1 MMTSKPPITPASH
14 FPLPLPRKGAKIH
27 EQKASEEQDN
37 VIKPNAKDV
46 VYLKTSL
53 EQEGIV
59 PTQPKPTN
67 PWLVPVLAGVG
78 GLTVVGGIFLAVNPE
93 ARTKVLNTLQF
104 WKKAETKSTAVVDN
118 KPEIK
123 VPDPPST
130 PDDYFGALPLVKP
143 TLTTCETIW
152 HTLQDVVY
160 RGKTTSIDG
169 LLEHVSTADIDKIMQ
184 DCFNGVLNPQS
195 FRPDGMTVAE
205 APNIAYLL
213 FLKAKTNKKV
223 FPKKDDEALAVTSQ
237 LNATM
242 HHLTE
247 KLRAT
252 PEAHPVA
259 LPVQLFNVGQV
270 YWKQGNKTEATAAF
284 KESHRILTK
293 LDTLNELDAP
303 QKTLLANLSNHLNNS
318 VVFNRDTIQADSLLP
333 LPQTELQKV
342 MPYITHLLADPNGT
356 ITGTSAST
364 VLDHLKTVAY
374 ILAGETNNNPT
385 NWENQLNLAKVYS
398 LQRMAHEHLAT
409 LATDAELVQLP
420 INAEKAFTE
429 AEKRLMAAVIEE
441 YPNLTDDDLNPLI
454 KLRQQRNKKFF
465 AETKAL
471 IEAQFK
477 TTVDSIIEAL
487 PEPAKKSAVNEN
499 KAVIPILELKKD
511 PLTGRR
517 TIDAIE
523 STSGSSPPISHTPLP
538 PCDKAFL
545 AIEQKV
551 RTLQATP
558 VTVLTRETKIKQIQ
572 KLAQELAEYNKNPS
586 APADVAL
593 TARIEVVTQALKQQ
607 FNEISD

>member
-14 FPLPLPRKGAKIH
+14 FPFPLPRKGAKTH
-27 EQKASEEQDN
+27 EQQTPEEQDN

-46 VYLKTSL
+46 VHLKTSL

-130 PDDYFGALPLVKP
+130 PDDDFGALPLVKP
-143 TLTTCETIW
+143 TLTTCETIR

-160 RGKTTSIDG
+160 KGKTTSIDG
-169 LLEHVSTADIDKIMQ
+169 LLEHVSTADIDQIMQ
-184 DCFNGVLNPQS
+184 DCFNGVLNPKS
-195 FRPDGMTVAE
+195 FFRPAGMTVLEDPSKAQE
-205 APNIAYLL
+205 LL
-213 FLKAKTNKKV
+213 HTFNKNKKV

-247 KLRAT
+247 KLITT
-252 PEAHPVA
+252 PETHPVA

-270 YWKQGNKTEATAAF
+270 YWKQGNEPKATAAF

-293 LDTLNELDAP
+293 LDTLKKLDAP

-374 ILAGETNNNPT
+374 ILAGETNNNPM

-409 LATDAELVQLP
+409 PATDAELVQLP

-429 AEKRLMAAVIEE
+429 AEKRLMAAVTRE
-441 YPNLTDDDLNPLI
+441 YPNLTDDALNRMI
-454 KLRQQRNKKFF
+454 KSRQQRNKKSFT
-465 AETKAL
+465 ETKAL

-499 KAVIPILELKKD
+499 KAVIPILEVTEKGQGNFGLK
-511 PLTGRR
+511 
-517 TIDAIE
+517 
-523 STSGSSPPISHTPLP
+523 
-538 PCDKAFL
+538 
-545 AIEQKV
+545 
-551 RTLQATP
+551 
-558 VTVLTRETKIKQIQ
+558 
-572 KLAQELAEYNKNPS
+572 
-586 APADVAL
+586 
-593 TARIEVVTQALKQQ
+593 
-607 FNEISD
+607 

>member
-46 VYLKTSL
+46 VHLKTSL

-104 WKKAETKSTAVVDN
+104 WKKAETKSAVVVDK

-123 VPDPPST
+123 VPDPST
-130 PDDYFGALPLVKP
+130 PDDDFGALPLVKP

-160 RGKTTSIDG
+160 RGKSLDADK
-169 LLEHVSTADIDKIMQ
+169 LLEHVSTADIDQIMQ

-223 FPKKDDEALAVTSQ
+223 FPKKDDEALAVTRQ

-247 KLRAT
+247 KLRTT

-293 LDTLNELDAP
+293 LDTLKKLDAP

-342 MPYITHLLADPNGT
+342 MPYITHLLANPNGT

-364 VLDHLKTVAY
+364 VLDYLKTVAY

-385 NWENQLNLAKVYS
+385 NWEYPLNLAKVYS

-441 YPNLTDDDLNPLI
+441 YPNLTDDDDLNRLI
-454 KLRQQRNKKFF
+454 KLKQCNKKSF

-471 IEAQFK
+471 IKAHFNTK
-477 TTVDSIIEAL
+477 VDSIIEAL
-487 PEPAKKSAVNEN
+487 PEPAKKSAVNNEN
-499 KAVIPILELKKD
+499 EVAIPVVVYTTDQNGEI
-511 PLTGRR
+511 
-517 TIDAIE
+517 TIDHT
-523 STSGSSPPISHTPLP
+523 STSGTAPSISHTPPP

-545 AIEQKV
+545 VIEQKV
-551 RTLQATP
+551 LALQATP
-558 VTVLTRETKIKQIQ
+558 VTVLTKYTKKKQIQ
-572 KLAQELAEYNKNPS
+572 KLLKELEDYNSNFP